1 MQSPPTDVAP
11 PTSPGPAW
19 LRQEAID
26 RLVTRAAREIQPLS
40 TLTPVDVRRERNR
53 LVDEL
58 TARRRAMPRW
68 TYAPR
73 NHDELR
79 RALDAADRRLT
90 ATVDGA
96 LDELYL
102 ARIRELSLEAA
113 LCAAA
118 GTSHV
123 GRLARERFA
132 PDAHTAEAASALC
145 AEWLGEAERPSD
157 PVAARLTASDD
168 PRPHSL
174 LSRMRAAVGRLRLPF
189 AVVPTPAL
197 APIAATGERAI
208 LVATGR
214 LLSDEDAART
224 VCHEI
229 EGHALPRARS
239 LQAKSVLF
247 RAGTARG
254 VDDQEGRAILIEQRA
269 GWLGHRRRHHL
280 AARHRAV
287 QAMLQGA
294 SFADVAATLFDAHGL
309 DASEAI
315 VVAERAFRGGDGRCP
330 GLGRES
336 IYLESFVR
344 VHAHLAAAPDD
355 EHVLASGQV
364 AVGAIPPLRT
374 FAPDRA
380 EAVAPAQ

>member
-1 MQSPPTDVAP
+1 
-11 PTSPGPAW
+11 
-19 LRQEAID
+19 
-26 RLVTRAAREIQPLS
+26 
-40 TLTPVDVRRERNR
+40 
-53 LVDEL
+53 
-58 TARRRAMPRW
+58 MPRW

-73 NHDELR
+73 DHDELR

-118 GTSHV
+118 GTSQV

-132 PDAHTAEAASALC
+132 PDAHTAEAAAALC
-145 AEWLGEAERPSD
+145 AEWLGEAERAD
-157 PVAARLTASDD
+157 PAAARLTASDD

-174 LSRMRAAVGRLRLPF
+174 LSRMRTAVGRLRLPF
-189 AVVPTPAL
+189 AVVPAPAL

-208 LVATGR
+208 LIATGR

-229 EGHALPRARS
+229 EGHALPRARA
-239 LQAKSVLF
+239 LRAKSVLF

-269 GWLGHRRRHHL
+269 GWLGHQRRHHL

-287 QAMLQGA
+287 QAMLGGA
-294 SFADVAATLFDAHGL
+294 SFADVAETLFDVHGL

-315 VVAERAFRGGDGRCP
+315 VVAERAFRGGDGRCA
-330 GLGRES
+330 GLGRER

-344 VHAHLAAAPDD
+344 VHAHLDAAPDD

-364 AVGAIPPLRT
+364 AVGAIAPLRT
-374 FAPDRA
+374 FAPERA
-380 EAVAPAQ
+380 EATAPPQ